1 LNASLNDSL
10 LTIQFG
16 FQLPG
21 PITPTATPMKIETVF
36 KPNQADGF
44 TGYFLSSWSKLT
56 DFIQSLGIRPSLLE
70 GGVFNPSLHQANQI
84 DIDPIEWRIGS

>member
-44 TGYFLSSWSKLT
+44 TG
-56 DFIQSLGIRPSLLE
+56 
-70 GGVFNPSLHQANQI
+70 
-84 DIDPIEWRIGS
+84 